1 MSDQGNILQTG
12 RQDFD
17 RDLGRLEAEL
27 ILMSGLV
34 EQAIFNA
41 LNALK
46 SRDLERSQKV
56 IDEDDHIDETEL
68 EIERS
73 CIELLRREAPMAGD
87 LRRIVASLHIA
98 GELERIGD
106 YAEGIA
112 KISITMGNEPPL
124 KELIDIPRMGDMA
137 VSMLKRA
144 LEAFISRDAESVRQA
159 SVDLEKDDDVV
170 DDLYAQVHADLMEL
184 VKSNP
189 ESAERATYLMWVA
202 HNLERVADRAMNIV
216 ERALYQATGEL
227 VSGTTQIETSSSES
241 SR

>member
-1 MSDQGNILQTG
+1 MSEQKNIIPLG

-17 RDLGRLEAEL
+17 RDLGKLEAEL

-46 SRDLERSQKV
+46 SRDIEKSQKV
-56 IDEDDHIDETEL
+56 IDEDDNIDQAEL
-68 EIERS
+68 EIERT
-73 CIELLRREAPMAGD
+73 CIELIRREAPMAGD

-112 KISITMGNEPPL
+112 KISITMGGQPPL

-137 VSMLKRA
+137 VRMLKRS
-144 LEAFISRDAESVRQA
+144 LEAFISRDADLVRTLSVE
-159 SVDLEKDDDVV
+159 LEKEDDEV
-170 DDLYAQVHADLMEL
+170 DDLYAKVQGDLLEL
-184 VKSNP
+184 VKADP
-189 ESAERATYLMWVA
+189 ENAEPATYLMRVA
-202 HNLERVADRAMNIV
+202 HNVERVADRAMNIV

-227 VSGTTQIETSSSES
+227 VSGSTQIEPLA
-241 SR
+241 

>member
-1 MSDQGNILQTG
+1 MSEQKNIIPLG

-17 RDLGRLEAEL
+17 RDLGKLEAEL

-46 SRDLERSQKV
+46 SRDIEKSQKV
-56 IDEDDHIDETEL
+56 IDEDDNIDQAEL
-68 EIERS
+68 EIERT
-73 CIELLRREAPMAGD
+73 CIELIRREAPMAGD

-112 KISITMGNEPPL
+112 KISITMGGQPPL

-137 VSMLKRA
+137 VRMLKRS
-144 LEAFISRDAESVRQA
+144 LEAFISRDADLVRTLSVE
-159 SVDLEKDDDVV
+159 LEKEDDEV
-170 DDLYAQVHADLMEL
+170 DDLYAKVQGDLLEL
-184 VKSNP
+184 VKADP
-189 ESAERATYLMWVA
+189 ENAEPATYLMRVA
-202 HNLERVADRAMNIV
+202 HNVERVADRAMNIV

-227 VSGTTQIETSSSES
+227 VSGSTQIEPLPE
-241 SR
+241 

>member
-1 MSDQGNILQTG
+1 MSEQKNIIPLG

-17 RDLGRLEAEL
+17 RDLGKLEAEL

-46 SRDLERSQKV
+46 SRDVDKSQKI
-56 IDEDDHIDETEL
+56 IDEDDNIDQTEL

-73 CIELLRREAPMAGD
+73 CIELIRREAPMAGD

-112 KISITMGNEPPL
+112 KISINMGGQPPL

-137 VSMLKRA
+137 IRMLKRS
-144 LEAFISRDAESVRQA
+144 LEAFISRDANLVRTLSVE
-159 SVDLEKDDDVV
+159 LEKEDDEV
-170 DDLYAQVHADLMEL
+170 DDLYAKVQADLLEL
-184 VKSNP
+184 VKADP
-189 ESAERATYLMWVA
+189 ENAEPATYLMRVA
-202 HNLERVADRAMNIV
+202 HNVERIADRAMNIV

-227 VSGTTQIETSSSES
+227 VSGSTQIEPLAE
-241 SR
+241 

>member
-1 MSDQGNILQTG
+1 MSEQKNIIPLG

-17 RDLGRLEAEL
+17 RDLGKLEAEL

-46 SRDLERSQKV
+46 SRDIEKSQKV
-56 IDEDDHIDETEL
+56 IDEDDNIDQAEL
-68 EIERS
+68 EIERT
-73 CIELLRREAPMAGD
+73 CIELIRREAPMAGD

-112 KISITMGNEPPL
+112 KISITMGGQPPL

-137 VSMLKRA
+137 VRMLKRS
-144 LEAFISRDAESVRQA
+144 LEAFISRDADLVRTLSVE
-159 SVDLEKDDDVV
+159 LEKEDDEV
-170 DDLYAQVHADLMEL
+170 DNLYAKVQADLLEL
-184 VKSNP
+184 VKTDP
-189 ESAERATYLMWVA
+189 ENAEPATYLMRVA
-202 HNLERVADRAMNIV
+202 HNVERVADRAMNIV

-227 VSGTTQIETSSSES
+227 VSGSTQIEPPPE
-241 SR
+241 

>member
-1 MSDQGNILQTG
+1 MNEQGSIIPTG

-17 RDLGRLEAEL
+17 RDLGKLEAEL

-46 SRDLERSQKV
+46 NRDIDRSQKV
-56 IDEDDHIDETEL
+56 IDEDDHIDQTEL

-73 CIELLRREAPMAGD
+73 CIELIRREAPMAGD

-112 KISITMGNEPPL
+112 KISITMGRQPPL

-144 LEAFISRDAESVRQA
+144 LEAFISRDADIVRNLSVE
-159 SVDLEKDDDVV
+159 LEKEDDEV
-170 DDLYAQVHADLMEL
+170 DDLYAKVQRDLMDL
-184 VKSNP
+184 VKSDPGN
-189 ESAERATYLMWVA
+189 AERATYLMWVA
-202 HNLERVADRAMNIV
+202 HNVERVADRAMNIV

-227 VSGTTQIETSSSES
+227 VSGNTQIEAIPD
-241 SR
+241 

>member
-1 MSDQGNILQTG
+1 MSEQKNIIPLG

-17 RDLGRLEAEL
+17 RDLGKLEAEL

-46 SRDLERSQKV
+46 SRDIEKSQKV
-56 IDEDDHIDETEL
+56 IDEDDNIDQAEL
-68 EIERS
+68 EIERT
-73 CIELLRREAPMAGD
+73 CIELIRREAPMAGD

-112 KISITMGNEPPL
+112 KISITMGGQPPL

-137 VSMLKRA
+137 VRMLKRS
-144 LEAFISRDAESVRQA
+144 LEAFISRDADLVRTLSVE
-159 SVDLEKDDDVV
+159 LEKEDDEV
-170 DDLYAQVHADLMEL
+170 DDLYAKVQGDLLEL
-184 VKSNP
+184 VKADREN
-189 ESAERATYLMWVA
+189 AEPATYLMRVA
-202 HNLERVADRAMNIV
+202 HNVERVADRAMNIV

-227 VSGTTQIETSSSES
+227 VSGSTQIEPLAE
-241 SR
+241 

>member
-1 MSDQGNILQTG
+1 MNEQSRTLRTG
-12 RQDFD
+12 RPDFD

-46 SRDLERSQKV
+46 NRDLERSQSV

-68 EIERS
+68 EIVRS
-73 CIELLRREAPMAGD
+73 CVELLRRESPMAGD

-144 LEAFISRDAESVRQA
+144 LEAFISRDADSVRQT
-159 SVDLEKDDDVV
+159 SIDLEKDDDEV
-170 DDLYAQVHADLMEL
+170 DDLYAQVKADLMTL
-184 VKSNP
+184 VKRNP
-189 ESAERATYLMWVA
+189 DDAERAVYLMWVA
-202 HNLERVADRAMNIV
+202 HNVERVADRAMNIV

-227 VSGTTQIETSSSES
+227 VSGTTQID
-241 SR
+241 

>member
-1 MSDQGNILQTG
+1 MSEQKNIIPLG

-17 RDLGRLEAEL
+17 RDLGKLEAEL

-46 SRDLERSQKV
+46 SRDVEKSQKV
-56 IDEDDHIDETEL
+56 IDEDDNIDQTEL
-68 EIERS
+68 EIERT
-73 CIELLRREAPMAGD
+73 CIELIRREAPMAGD

-112 KISITMGNEPPL
+112 KISITMGGQPPL

-137 VSMLKRA
+137 VRMLKRS
-144 LEAFISRDAESVRQA
+144 LEAFISRDADLVRNLSVE
-159 SVDLEKDDDVV
+159 LEKEDDEV
-170 DDLYAQVHADLMEL
+170 DDLYAKVQTDLLEL
-184 VKSNP
+184 VKADP
-189 ESAERATYLMWVA
+189 ENAESATYLMRVA
-202 HNLERVADRAMNIV
+202 HNVERVADRAMNIV

-227 VSGTTQIETSSSES
+227 VSGSTQIEPIAE
-241 SR
+241 

>member
-1 MSDQGNILQTG
+1 MSEQKNIIPLG

-17 RDLGRLEAEL
+17 RDLGKLEAEL

-46 SRDLERSQKV
+46 SRDIDKSQKV
-56 IDEDDHIDETEL
+56 IDEDDNIDQTEL

-73 CIELLRREAPMAGD
+73 CIELIRREAPMAGD

-112 KISITMGNEPPL
+112 KISIKMGGQPPL

-137 VSMLKRA
+137 VRMLKRS
-144 LEAFISRDAESVRQA
+144 LEAFISRDAKLVRTLSVE
-159 SVDLEKDDDVV
+159 LEKEDDEV
-170 DDLYAQVHADLMEL
+170 DALYAKVQADLLEL
-184 VKSNP
+184 VKADP
-189 ESAERATYLMWVA
+189 ENAEPATYLMRVA
-202 HNLERVADRAMNIV
+202 HNVERIADRAMNIV

-227 VSGTTQIETSSSES
+227 VSGSTQIEPLAE
-241 SR
+241 

>member
-1 MSDQGNILQTG
+1 MSEQKNIIPLG

-17 RDLGRLEAEL
+17 RDLGKLEAEL

-46 SRDLERSQKV
+46 SRDIEKSQKV
-56 IDEDDHIDETEL
+56 IDEDDNIDQAEL
-68 EIERS
+68 EIERT
-73 CIELLRREAPMAGD
+73 CIELIRREAPMAGD

-112 KISITMGNEPPL
+112 KISITMGGQPPL

-137 VSMLKRA
+137 VRMLKRS
-144 LEAFISRDAESVRQA
+144 LEAFISRDADLVRTLSVE
-159 SVDLEKDDDVV
+159 LEKEDDEV
-170 DDLYAQVHADLMEL
+170 DDLYAKVQGDLLEL
-184 VKSNP
+184 VKADP
-189 ESAERATYLMWVA
+189 ENAEPATYLMRVA
-202 HNLERVADRAMNIV
+202 HNVERVADRAMNIV

-227 VSGTTQIETSSSES
+227 VSGSTQIEPPPE
-241 SR
+241 

>member
-1 MSDQGNILQTG
+1 MSEQKNIIPLG

-17 RDLGRLEAEL
+17 RDLGKLEAEL

-46 SRDLERSQKV
+46 SRDIDKSQKV
-56 IDEDDHIDETEL
+56 IDEDDNIDQTEL

-73 CIELLRREAPMAGD
+73 CIELIRREAPMAGD

-112 KISITMGNEPPL
+112 KISINMGGQPPL

-137 VSMLKRA
+137 VRMLKRS
-144 LEAFISRDAESVRQA
+144 LEAFISRDANLVRTLSVE
-159 SVDLEKDDDVV
+159 LEKEDDEV
-170 DDLYAQVHADLMEL
+170 DDLYAKVQADLLEL
-184 VKSNP
+184 VKADP
-189 ESAERATYLMWVA
+189 ENAEPATYLMRVA
-202 HNLERVADRAMNIV
+202 HNVERIADRAMNIV

-227 VSGTTQIETSSSES
+227 VSGSTQIEPLAD
-241 SR
+241 

>member
-1 MSDQGNILQTG
+1 MNEQGSIIPTG

-17 RDLGRLEAEL
+17 RDLGKLEAEL

-46 SRDLERSQKV
+46 NRDIDRSQKV
-56 IDEDDHIDETEL
+56 IDEDDHIDQTEL

-73 CIELLRREAPMAGD
+73 CIELIRREAPMAGD

-112 KISITMGNEPPL
+112 KISITMGSQPPL

-144 LEAFISRDAESVRQA
+144 LEAFVSRDADIVRNLSVE
-159 SVDLEKDDDVV
+159 LEKEDDEV
-170 DDLYAQVHADLMEL
+170 DDLYAKVRGDLMDL
-184 VKSNP
+184 VKSDPDN
-189 ESAERATYLMWVA
+189 AERATYLMWVA
-202 HNLERVADRAMNIV
+202 HNVERVADRAMNIV
-216 ERALYQATGEL
+216 ERALYRATGEL
-227 VSGTTQIETSSSES
+227 VSGNTQIEAIPD
-241 SR
+241 

>member
-1 MSDQGNILQTG
+1 MSEQKNIIPLG

-17 RDLGRLEAEL
+17 RDLGKLEAEL

-46 SRDLERSQKV
+46 SRDVEKSQKV
-56 IDEDDHIDETEL
+56 IDEDDNIDQTEL
-68 EIERS
+68 EIERT
-73 CIELLRREAPMAGD
+73 CIELIRREAPMAGD

-112 KISITMGNEPPL
+112 KISITMGSQPPL

-137 VSMLKRA
+137 VRMLKRS
-144 LEAFISRDAESVRQA
+144 LEAFISRDADLVRDLSVE
-159 SVDLEKDDDVV
+159 LEKEDDEV
-170 DDLYAQVHADLMEL
+170 DDLYAKVQTDLLEL
-184 VKSNP
+184 VKADP
-189 ESAERATYLMWVA
+189 ENAEPATYLMRVA
-202 HNLERVADRAMNIV
+202 HNVERVADRAMNIV

-227 VSGTTQIETSSSES
+227 VSGSTQIEPIAE
-241 SR
+241 

>member
-1 MSDQGNILQTG
+1 MSEQKNIIPLG

-17 RDLGRLEAEL
+17 RDLGKLEAEL

-46 SRDLERSQKV
+46 YRDVEKSQKV
-56 IDEDDHIDETEL
+56 IDEDDNIDQTEL
-68 EIERS
+68 EIERT
-73 CIELLRREAPMAGD
+73 CIELIRREAPMAGD

-112 KISITMGNEPPL
+112 KISITMGEQPPL

-137 VSMLKRA
+137 VRMLKRS
-144 LEAFISRDAESVRQA
+144 LEAFISRDADLVRNLSVE
-159 SVDLEKDDDVV
+159 LEKEDDEV
-170 DDLYAQVHADLMEL
+170 DDLYAKVQTDLLEL
-184 VKSNP
+184 VKADP
-189 ESAERATYLMWVA
+189 ENAEPATYLMRVA
-202 HNLERVADRAMNIV
+202 HNVERVADRAMNIV

-227 VSGTTQIETSSSES
+227 VSGSTQIEPIAE
-241 SR
+241 

>member
-1 MSDQGNILQTG
+1 MSEQKNIIPLG

-17 RDLGRLEAEL
+17 RDLGKLEAEL

-46 SRDLERSQKV
+46 SRDIEKSQKV
-56 IDEDDHIDETEL
+56 IDEDDNIDQAEL
-68 EIERS
+68 EIERT
-73 CIELLRREAPMAGD
+73 CIELIRREAPMAGD

-112 KISITMGNEPPL
+112 KISITMGGQPPL

-137 VSMLKRA
+137 VRMLKRS
-144 LEAFISRDAESVRQA
+144 LEAFISRNADLVRTLSVE
-159 SVDLEKDDDVV
+159 LEKEDDEV
-170 DDLYAQVHADLMEL
+170 DDLYAKVQGDLLEL
-184 VKSNP
+184 VKADP
-189 ESAERATYLMWVA
+189 ENAEPATYLMRVA
-202 HNLERVADRAMNIV
+202 HNVERVADRAMNIV

-227 VSGTTQIETSSSES
+227 VSGSTQIEPLAE
-241 SR
+241 

>member
-1 MSDQGNILQTG
+1 MSEQKNIIPLG

-17 RDLGRLEAEL
+17 RDLGKLEAEL

-46 SRDLERSQKV
+46 SRDVEKSQKV
-56 IDEDDHIDETEL
+56 IDEDDNIDQTEL
-68 EIERS
+68 EIERT
-73 CIELLRREAPMAGD
+73 CIELIRREAPMAGD

-112 KISITMGNEPPL
+112 KISITMGGQPPL

-137 VSMLKRA
+137 VRMLKRS
-144 LEAFISRDAESVRQA
+144 LEAFISRDADLVRKLSVE
-159 SVDLEKDDDVV
+159 LEKEDDEV
-170 DDLYAQVHADLMEL
+170 DDLYAKVQTDLLEL
-184 VKSNP
+184 VKADP
-189 ESAERATYLMWVA
+189 ENAEPATYLMRVA
-202 HNLERVADRAMNIV
+202 HNVERVADRAMNIV

-227 VSGTTQIETSSSES
+227 VSGSTQIESLSE
-241 SR
+241 

>member
-1 MSDQGNILQTG
+1 MSEQKKIIPLG

-17 RDLGRLEAEL
+17 RDLGKLEAEL

-41 LNALK
+41 LSALK
-46 SRDLERSQKV
+46 SRDVEKSQKV
-56 IDEDDHIDETEL
+56 IDEDDNIDQTEL
-68 EIERS
+68 EIERT
-73 CIELLRREAPMAGD
+73 CIELIRREAPMAGD

-112 KISITMGNEPPL
+112 KISITMGGQPPL

-137 VSMLKRA
+137 VRMLKRS
-144 LEAFISRDAESVRQA
+144 LEAFISRDADLVRNLSVE
-159 SVDLEKDDDVV
+159 LEKEDDEV
-170 DDLYAQVHADLMEL
+170 DDLYAKVQTDLLEL
-184 VKSNP
+184 VKANP
-189 ESAERATYLMWVA
+189 ENAEPATYLMRVA
-202 HNLERVADRAMNIV
+202 HNVERVADRAMNIV

-227 VSGTTQIETSSSES
+227 VSGSTQIEPIAES
-241 SR
+241 

>member
-1 MSDQGNILQTG
+1 MSEQKNIIPLG

-17 RDLGRLEAEL
+17 RDLGKLEAEL

-46 SRDLERSQKV
+46 SRDIDKSQKV
-56 IDEDDHIDETEL
+56 IDEDDNIDQTEL

-73 CIELLRREAPMAGD
+73 CIELIRREAPMAGD

-112 KISITMGNEPPL
+112 KISINMGGQPPL

-137 VSMLKRA
+137 VRMLKRS
-144 LEAFISRDAESVRQA
+144 LEAFISRDANLVRTLSVE
-159 SVDLEKDDDVV
+159 LEKEDDEV
-170 DDLYAQVHADLMEL
+170 DDLYAKVQADLLEL
-184 VKSNP
+184 VKADSKNA
-189 ESAERATYLMWVA
+189 ESATYLMRVA
-202 HNLERVADRAMNIV
+202 HNVERIADRAMNIV

-227 VSGTTQIETSSSES
+227 VSGSTQIEPLAE
-241 SR
+241 

>member
-1 MSDQGNILQTG
+1 MSEQKNIIPLG

-17 RDLGRLEAEL
+17 RDLGKLEAEL

-46 SRDLERSQKV
+46 SRDVEKSQKV
-56 IDEDDHIDETEL
+56 IDEDDNIDQTEL
-68 EIERS
+68 EIERT
-73 CIELLRREAPMAGD
+73 CIELIRREAPMAGD

-112 KISITMGNEPPL
+112 KISITMGGQPPL

-137 VSMLKRA
+137 VRMLKRS
-144 LEAFISRDAESVRQA
+144 LEAFISRDADLVRNLSVE
-159 SVDLEKDDDVV
+159 LEKEDDAV
-170 DDLYAQVHADLMEL
+170 DDLYAKVQTDLLEL
-184 VKSNP
+184 VKANP
-189 ESAERATYLMWVA
+189 ENAEPATYLMRVA
-202 HNLERVADRAMNIV
+202 HNVERVADRAMNIV

-227 VSGTTQIETSSSES
+227 VSGATQIEPIAE
-241 SR
+241 

>member
-1 MSDQGNILQTG
+1 MSEQKNIIPLG

-17 RDLGRLEAEL
+17 RDLGKLEAEL

-46 SRDLERSQKV
+46 SRDIEKSQKV
-56 IDEDDHIDETEL
+56 IDEDDNIDQAEL
-68 EIERS
+68 EIERT
-73 CIELLRREAPMAGD
+73 CIELIRREAPMAGD

-112 KISITMGNEPPL
+112 KISITMGGQPPL

-137 VSMLKRA
+137 VRMLKRS
-144 LEAFISRDAESVRQA
+144 LEAFISRDADLVRTLSVE
-159 SVDLEKDDDVV
+159 LEKEDDEV
-170 DDLYAQVHADLMEL
+170 DDLYAKVQGDLLDL
-184 VKSNP
+184 VKADP
-189 ESAERATYLMWVA
+189 ENAEPATYLMRVA
-202 HNLERVADRAMNIV
+202 HNVERVADRAMNIV

-227 VSGTTQIETSSSES
+227 VSGSTQIEPLPE
-241 SR
+241 